1 MCGSRSS
8 FEMNF
13 TSILTHFDPADDA
26 EAGPQTAT
34 ALALASAFSAHLTA
48 LIFPIDTALTAPSPA
63 DDAARLLEDRSADH
77 LTLAAKRHGV
87 VCEIRKRTSFA
98 YGNGEAFAD
107 HLRVSDLAVLTLH
120 GAPGIGAQILIHAAV
135 FDSGRPVLL
144 APAAQPLT
152 GLPQRILVAW
162 DASPASVRAI
172 HGALPL
178 IRSAAEVVIVTVS
191 NDKELR
197 PGQSGIELA
206 HLLARHGAKP
216 RFMALQ
222 RGSGGVLER
231 LMAAAADTE
240 SDMLVMGAMRHSP
253 LRNLVLGSVTQDVLA
268 KAPKLPTL
276 LAA

>member
-1 MCGSRSS
+1 
-8 FEMNF
+8 MNF

-178 IRSAAEVVIVTVS
+178 IRSAAEVVIVTIS
-191 NDKELR
+191 KCCQ
-197 PGQSGIELA
+197 GQ
-206 HLLARHGAKP
+206 
-216 RFMALQ
+216 
-222 RGSGGVLER
+222 
-231 LMAAAADTE
+231 
-240 SDMLVMGAMRHSP
+240 
-253 LRNLVLGSVTQDVLA
+253 
-268 KAPKLPTL
+268 
-276 LAA
+276 

>member
-1 MCGSRSS
+1 M
-8 FEMNF
+8 
-13 TSILTHFDPADDA
+13 
-26 EAGPQTAT
+26 
-34 ALALASAFSAHLTA
+34 
-48 LIFPIDTALTAPSPA
+48 
-63 DDAARLLEDRSADH
+63 
-77 LTLAAKRHGV
+77 
-87 VCEIRKRTSFA
+87 
-98 YGNGEAFAD
+98 
-107 HLRVSDLAVLTLH
+107 
-120 GAPGIGAQILIHAAV
+120 
-135 FDSGRPVLL
+135 

-178 IRSAAEVVIVTVS
+178 IRSAAEVVIVTIS